1 MGQDKFTPACGAP
14 DSVRCPGWHA
24 QRTVR
29 SREKLRRSW
38 LKFTGLSGEPRA
50 NVIFTNGRLLR
61 GQKGQKSRSGQ
72 RKSVAPDCPVP
83 RLARPVN
90 RPLSEK
96 TQRSWLK
103 FTGLSGEPR
112 ANGHLHQRSTATRSE
127 RTEEQKRSEKVSRTG
142 HCPVHLRADKSNGQ
156 LQRATDVAG
165 TGH

>member
-1 MGQDKFTPACGAP
+1 VSLGPTSSSPTVNCYA
-14 DSVRCPGWHA
+14 VRKDRRAEAVRESQSH
-24 QRTVR
+24 RTVR
-29 SREKLRRSW
+29 C
-38 LKFTGLSGEPRA
+38 
-50 NVIFTNGRLLR
+50 
-61 GQKGQKSRSGQ
+61 
-72 RKSVAPDCPVP
+72 APDCPVP
-83 RLARPVN
+83 RLARPAN

-103 FTGLSGEPR
+103 FTGLFGEPR

-142 HCPVHLRADKSNGQ
+142 LSGVPPDCPVHLRADKSNGQ